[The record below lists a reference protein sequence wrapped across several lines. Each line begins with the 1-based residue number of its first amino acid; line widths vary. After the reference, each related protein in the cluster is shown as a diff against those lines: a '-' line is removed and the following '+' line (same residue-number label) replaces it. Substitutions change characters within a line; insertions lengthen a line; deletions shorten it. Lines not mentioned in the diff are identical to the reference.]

1 LYFVKKVKLRYF
13 ASKFIKNE
21 CGVTAIE

>member
-1 LYFVKKVKLRYF
+1 LYFIKKVKLRHF

-21 CGVTAIE
+21 CDVIE